1 MIQQV
6 IININI
12 IIKKLGKYTHTHIIY
27 IIYTYNKILY
37 TYIMHII

>member
-12 IIKKLGKYTHTHIIY
+12 IIKKLGKYTHTHNIY
-27 IIYTYNKILY
+27 NIYV
-37 TYIMHII
+37 